1 MSKPAIRQTDQQ
13 ACRQMDN
20 FGNTYIHA
28 DIYVHTYIHIQ
39 RVGKLCILVQ
49 IPF

>member
-1 MSKPAIRQTDQQ
+1 MSKPANRKTDQQ

-28 DIYVHTYIHIQ
+28 DTNIHAYIF
-39 RVGKLCILVQ
+39 REEESFV
-49 IPF
+49 F